1 MTKKEKEQEKKKT
14 ANFLKQMIGDYYL
27 QIKEKETE
35 VEHKLADKKELEE
48 LQWEFELFCDIY
60 EIVVYNWEW

>member
-14 ANFLKQMIGDYYL
+14 ANFLKQIIGDYFL
-27 QIKEKETE
+27 QIKEKKVE

-48 LQWEFELFCDIY
+48 LQWEFETFCDIY
-60 EIVVYNWEW
+60 EIVIYNWEW

>member
-14 ANFLKQMIGDYYL
+14 ANFLKQIIGDYYL
-27 QIKEKETE
+27 QIKEKKVE

-48 LQWEFELFCDIY
+48 LQWEFETFCDIY
-60 EIVVYNWEW
+60 EIVIYNWEW

>member
-14 ANFLKQMIGDYYL
+14 ANFLKQIISDYYL
-27 QIKEKETE
+27 RTKEKKVE

-48 LQWEFELFCDIY
+48 LQ
-60 EIVVYNWEW
+60 